1 MSTMKVMVLNAQRAQ
16 GVSQKNNS
24 EYDICTVTFGSPV
37 QRVQRDN
44 RQVTGYGMNAN
55 EVGLDPAA
63 LKDFAAYTYPC
74 ELDLIIEPDP
84 RNINR
89 NICKG
94 IAK

>member
-1 MSTMKVMVLNAQRAQ
+1 MKVTVFNAQRAQ
-16 GVSQKNNS
+16 GVSAKNNN
-24 EYDICTVTFGSPV
+24 EYDICTVTFGTPV

-44 RQVTGYGMNAN
+44 RQVSGYGLDDN
-55 EVGLDPAA
+55 ELALDPAA
-63 LKDFAAYTYPC
+63 LKEFSAYTYPC